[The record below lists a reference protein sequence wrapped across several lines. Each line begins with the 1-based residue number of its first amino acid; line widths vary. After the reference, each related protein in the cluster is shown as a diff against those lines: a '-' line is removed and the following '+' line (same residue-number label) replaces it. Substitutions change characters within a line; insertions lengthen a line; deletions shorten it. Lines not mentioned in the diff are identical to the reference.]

1 MIERTLVPRDAR
13 LPAAADLA
21 ASARRRPTTMDERT
35 LVPAMLPIVAL
46 NGHSNIPTNLPLQSI
61 AARVVVPRDIQR
73 EAYSVVEDVSIPLQV
88 TEMDQRIAVPQNS
101 APPEPSASLPVVDT
115 ELVDPDIFTTGEVH
129 LIASPPSPEKARADL
144 ITRISSVVLH
154 VALIAAILLQ
164 ARLFPKHEPTAEEV
178 DIARKQLTL
187 LLPPG
192 AFESSKPSSRPVQR
206 PPAVHV
212 DPRVLRKVAPP
223 VVEPTPAPT
232 PAPVPPKP
240 LKELPSAPIPQK
252 NAVAPE
258 PQTTATA
265 PKIDTP
271 KAGLKLE
278 TPDTPVPRPN
288 LQLPQSSASRSIQD
302 SLKDATRNP
311 NSGGRAGG
319 VIGPMPRSAPSPGGG
334 GGAGQGAG
342 TYGNGYEILTPT
354 EGVDFS
360 DYMKRV
366 VASVRRNWYAVMPE
380 SAQLGDRG
388 RVALQFRI
396 MRDGSV
402 PTGEPTRLLNSGKE
416 PLDRAAVSAIR
427 SSNPF
432 EPLPPA
438 FSGPY
443 IELRFYFLYNLPL
456 EAAYQ

>member
-1 MIERTLVPRDAR
+1 
-13 LPAAADLA
+13 
-21 ASARRRPTTMDERT
+21 MDERT

-101 APPEPSASLPVVDT
+101 APPETGATLPVVDS
-115 ELVDPDIFTTGEVH
+115 ELVDPDIFMTGEVH

-144 ITRISSVVLH
+144 ITRISSVVVH

-164 ARLFPKHEPTAEEV
+164 ARLFPNHEPTPEEV

-192 AFESSKPSSRPVQR
+192 AFESSKPSSKPVQR

-223 VVEPTPAPT
+223 VVEPTPVPT
-232 PAPVPPKP
+232 PAPVPAKP

-258 PQTTATA
+258 PQTTAPA
-265 PKIDTP
+265 PKVDTP
-271 KAGLKLE
+271 KPGLKLE
-278 TPDTPVPRPN
+278 TPDAPLPRPN

-311 NSGGRAGG
+311 NSGGRSGG
-319 VIGPMPRSAPSPGGG
+319 VIGPMPHAAPSPGVG

-402 PTGEPTRLLNSGKE
+402 PTGEPTRLLGSGKE

>member
-13 LPAAADLA
+13 LPAAQDLA
-21 ASARRRPTTMDERT
+21 GSARRRPTTMDERT
-35 LVPAMLPIVAL
+35 LVPAMLPIVTL

-73 EAYSVVEDVSIPLQV
+73 EAYSVVEDISIPLQV

-101 APPEPSASLPVVDT
+101 APPQAEMPLPVVDPD
-115 ELVDPDIFTTGEVH
+115 LVDPDIFTTGEAH
-129 LIASPPSPEKARADL
+129 LMVSPPSPEKARADL

-164 ARLFPKHEPTAEEV
+164 AKLFPKHEPTAEEV

-192 AFESSKPSSRPVQR
+192 AFESAKPSPRPAQR
-206 PPAVHV
+206 PPAVRV
-212 DPRVLRKVAPP
+212 DPRVLRRIAPP
-223 VVEPTPAPT
+223 VIEPPPAPKPTPAPEK
-232 PAPVPPKP
+232 PV
-240 LKELPSAPIPQK
+240 KELPSAPIPQK

-258 PQTTATA
+258 PQTSAPA
-265 PKIDTP
+265 PKSDTP
-271 KAGLKLE
+271 KQGLRLE
-278 TPDTPVPRPN
+278 TPDTPLPRPN
-288 LQLPQSSASRSIQD
+288 LQLPQNSASRSIQD

-319 VIGPMPRSAPSPGGG
+319 MIGPMPRSAPSSGG

-402 PTGEPTRLLNSGKE
+402 PTGEPTRLLGSGKE

>member
-1 MIERTLVPRDAR
+1 
-13 LPAAADLA
+13 
-21 ASARRRPTTMDERT
+21 MDERT
-35 LVPAMLPIVAL
+35 LVPAMLPIVTL
-46 NGHSNIPTNLPLQSI
+46 NGHSSIPSNLPLESI
-61 AARVVVPRDIQR
+61 AARVVVPRDINR
-73 EAYSVVEDVSIPLQV
+73 EAYSVVEDVSVPLQI
-88 TEMDQRIAVPQNS
+88 TDMDQRIAVPQGS
-101 APPEPSASLPVVDT
+101 AAPEPTASLPVMVDT
-115 ELVDPDIFTTGEVH
+115 ELVDPDIFMTGEVH
-129 LIASPPSPEKARADL
+129 LIASPPSPEKARADV
-144 ITRISSVVLH
+144 ITRISSVALH
-154 VALIAAILLQ
+154 VLLIAAILLQ
-164 ARLFPKHEPTAEEV
+164 ARLFPKREPTPEEI

-223 VVEPTPAPT
+223 IETPPVPTPAP
-232 PAPVPPKP
+232 APEKP
-240 LKELPSAPIPQK
+240 VRELPSSPVPQPH
-252 NAVAPE
+252 AVAPPE
-258 PQTTATA
+258 AAPSSPA
-265 PKIDTP
+265 PKMETP
-271 KAGLKLE
+271 RPGLKLE
-278 TPDTPVPRPN
+278 NPETPLPRPN
-288 LQLPQSSASRSIQD
+288 LQLPQKSASKSIQD
-302 SLKDATRNP
+302 SLREASRNP
-311 NSGGRAGG
+311 TGGGRAGG
-319 VIGPMPRSAPSPGGG
+319 VIGPMPKSSPSQGGG

-360 DYMKRV
+360 DYMARV

-402 PTGEPTRLLNSGKE
+402 PTGEPVRLLGSGKE

-432 EPLPPA
+432 EPLPSA

>member
-13 LPAAADLA
+13 LPAKEELA

-35 LVPAMLPIVAL
+35 LVPAMLPIVTL

-101 APPEPSASLPVVDT
+101 APPRADVTLPVVDT
-115 ELVDPDIFTTGEVH
+115 DLVDPDIFTTGEAH
-129 LIASPPSPEKARADL
+129 LMVSPPSPEKARADL

-223 VVEPTPAPT
+223 VVQPTPAPT
-232 PAPVPPKP
+232 PAPVPAKP
-240 LKELPSAPIPQK
+240 LKELPSAPVPQK

-258 PQTTATA
+258 PQTTASA

-271 KAGLKLE
+271 KPGLKLE
-278 TPDTPVPRPN
+278 APDTPLPRPN
-288 LQLPQSSASRSIQD
+288 LELPQNSARRSIQD
-302 SLKDATRNP
+302 SLKEATRDP
-311 NSGGRAGG
+311 NSGGRSGG
-319 VIGPMPRSAPSPGGG
+319 VIGPMPRSAPSPSGGG
-334 GGAGQGAG
+334 GRGQGAG

-402 PTGEPTRLLNSGKE
+402 PTGEPTRLLGSGKE